1 MGGYPDLLG
10 RALAPP
16 GARPGNASAAFVGA
30 GSADHKTLTGVV
42 FHMISGVAVA
52 GRLGLTA
59 IANSNADADALHA
72 SVKPS

>member
-1 MGGYPDLLG
+1 
-10 RALAPP
+10 
-16 GARPGNASAAFVGA
+16 
-30 GSADHKTLTGVV
+30 
-42 FHMISGVAVA
+42 MISGVAVA